1 MSPAPISSEAVASP
15 AVLTGEAEAARH
27 GGMRL
32 SGIVRPNGSS
42 TSFYFQWGEG
52 QSYAAT
58 RVMGPVESSAEVAVE
73 IPERELRPGTTYH
86 YRLVATSSLGT
97 TMGAQRSFVT
107 PQTPRP
113 SVTTGRSR
121 WVDTTAVTLTGV
133 VDPANEPIAWYFEYG
148 PTTAYGMTTRGGVLD
163 GAQAKVATSEPIEGL
178 LPGATFHYRLVGR
191 RGTML
196 VHGEDAIFITP
207 HTPSLAARLRAA
219 TQSRRRHGA
228 PPPRPQRQRSLHI
241 S

>member
-1 MSPAPISSEAVASP
+1 MSLAPISSEAAASP
-15 AVLTGEAEAARH
+15 AVLTGEAESARH

-32 SGIVRPNGSS
+32 SGLVRPNGSS

-97 TMGAQRSFVT
+97 TMGAQRSFTT
-107 PQTPRP
+107 PRIPRP

-133 VDPANEPIAWYFEYG
+133 VDPGNQPIAWYFEYG
-148 PTTAYGMTTRGGVLD
+148 PTTAYGMTSRGGVLD
-163 GAQAKVATSEPIEGL
+163 GAEAKVATSEPIADL
-178 LPGATFHYRLVGR
+178 LPGATYHYRLVGR

-196 VHGEDAIFITP
+196 VHGEDAILIIRHMF
-207 HTPSLAARLRAA
+207 SLSSRLRA
-219 TQSRRRHGA
+219 TTEKRRRPTA
-228 PPPRPQRQRSLHI
+228 PPPRPQRQR
-241 S
+241 